1 MIQKL
6 FGAMVLKLRKSW
18 GNKMISVCMAT
29 YNGEKYLK
37 EQLDSIL
44 KQIKSSDELII
55 SDDGSTDST
64 RIIIKEYQKE
74 YKNIYL
80 IDGPKMGVQ
89 KNFENA
95 LKTSQGDII
104 FLSDQDDIW
113 MDDKVNEV
121 LEAFQNPNVVLILH
135 DAQIVDQNGQ
145 VIEDSFFEHRG
156 SKSGLFENL
165 WKNSYL
171 GCCMAL
177 RRSVLECSLPF
188 PPKIEMHDWW
198 IGLIGEM
205 MGEVRL
211 IDKPLLKYRR
221 HGENVSSFQH
231 HPFKKMVMNRLY
243 FIQQLVKVRKRCLQ

>member
-1 MIQKL
+1 
-6 FGAMVLKLRKSW
+6 
-18 GNKMISVCMAT
+18 MISVCMAT

-64 RIIIKEYQKE
+64 RIIIKEYQQE

-80 IDGPKMGVQ
+80 INGPKMGVQ

-95 LKTSQGDII
+95 LKKSKGDII
-104 FLSDQDDIW
+104 FLSDQDDVW

-145 VIEDSFFEHRG
+145 VIENSFFEHRG
-156 SKSGLFENL
+156 SKSGLCKNL

>member
-1 MIQKL
+1 
-6 FGAMVLKLRKSW
+6 
-18 GNKMISVCMAT
+18 MISVCMAT

-55 SDDGSTDST
+55 SDDGSTDLT
-64 RIIIKEYQKE
+64 RTIIKEYQKE
-74 YKNIYL
+74 YNNIYL

-95 LKTSQGDII
+95 LRKSKGDII

-113 MDDKVNEV
+113 MDNKVDVV
-121 LEAFQNPNVVLILH
+121 LAAFQNPSVVLILH
-135 DAQIVDQNGQ
+135 DAQIVDQNEQ

-156 SKSGLFENL
+156 SQSGFFKNL

-171 GCCMAL
+171 GCCMAF
-177 RRSVLECSLPF
+177 RRSVLERCLPF

-198 IGLIGEM
+198 IGLISEM

>member
-1 MIQKL
+1 
-6 FGAMVLKLRKSW
+6 
-18 GNKMISVCMAT
+18 MISVCMAT

-64 RIIIKEYQKE
+64 CTIIREYQKE
-74 YKNIYL
+74 YKNINL

-95 LKTSQGDII
+95 LKKSKGDII

-113 MDDKVNEV
+113 MNNKVDVV
-121 LEAFQNPNVVLILH
+121 LDAFQNPNVVLTLH
-135 DAQIVDQNGQ
+135 DAQIVDQNEQ

-156 SKSGLFENL
+156 SQSGLFKNL

-171 GCCMAL
+171 GCCMAFH
-177 RRSVLECSLPF
+177 RRLLSKILPF
-188 PPKIEMHDWW
+188 PQVPLMHDIW
-198 IGLIGEM
+198 IGLMALKYGRIGIIQE
-205 MGEVRL
+205 
-211 IDKPLLKYRR
+211 PLLLYRR
-221 HGENVSSFQH
+221 HGGNASVNLEKKSSNSLT
-231 HPFKKMVMNRLY
+231 FKILY
-243 FIQQLVKVRKRCLQ
+243 RFYILKAYLNG